1 MSATILTMAQVR
13 ALVAARARGARVAEI
28 AEELACFEVYT
39 RAEVVGEYLTNGWA
53 TEGEI
58 REALDVLTAKENAR

>member
-1 MSATILTMAQVR
+1 MSAVVINLSQVR
-13 ALVAARARGARVAEI
+13 AARAARARGARVAEI
-28 AEELACFEVYT
+28 AEELGCFEVYT

-58 REALDVLTAKENAR
+58 REALDVLTAKEKAR